1 MKVQRFPSC
10 NKHKRKYTFGLAVL
24 TSASLLLVGC
34 TSDSSDASN
43 RESQTSQSSSS
54 EATQSGEIT
63 LKNSWGEASYPVK
76 PERVVATGTAVDNLL
91 ALGIKPT
98 AIIHTPTDKERPW
111 QKEKLEGVEIIDAT
125 NDGELPVEKIAA
137 IHPDFIVGDYWRI
150 TEQSYGVLKDIAPTL
165 GATGTQGGEIGWASQ
180 LKQLGKLYG
189 KEAKAK
195 EIVDADHKRFEEMKK
210 AIPDLKGK
218 TGIVAQFVGDSHQF
232 GVVTD
237 PKEPGNA
244 FFYDLGMSVPESVQK
259 LPSNSS
265 GRAMVASENISALNA
280 DVMAIYAQSG
290 SDEEMRQIPGYTDL
304 TQVKKKA
311 TKVGDSAL
319 VQGLNVPSSLSREWL
334 LKELRPELENAAK

>member
-210 AIPDLKGK
+210 AIRFERKDWDCG
-218 TGIVAQFVGDSHQF
+218 
-232 GVVTD
+232 
-237 PKEPGNA
+237 
-244 FFYDLGMSVPESVQK
+244 SVRW
-259 LPSNSS
+259 
-265 GRAMVASENISALNA
+265 G
-280 DVMAIYAQSG
+280 
-290 SDEEMRQIPGYTDL
+290 
-304 TQVKKKA
+304 
-311 TKVGDSAL
+311 
-319 VQGLNVPSSLSREWL
+319 
-334 LKELRPELENAAK
+334 